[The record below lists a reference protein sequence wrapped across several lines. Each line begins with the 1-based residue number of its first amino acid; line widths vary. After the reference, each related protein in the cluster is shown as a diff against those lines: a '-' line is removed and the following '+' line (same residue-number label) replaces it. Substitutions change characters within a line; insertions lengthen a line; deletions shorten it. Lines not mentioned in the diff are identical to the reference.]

1 MAASQRNNN
10 ATRRKS
16 EREGNPA
23 GVCLCVCV
31 CEREREKER
40 ENEIERKR
48 GRERERKREKM
59 SVCSRAFA
67 FVPVCVRLCLYD
79 VQSDT
84 SKHTHQ
90 RASAAYQTC
99 CLLLSSERVSENKG
113 EENTNATHK
122 QTPAGF
128 PFLLFFF
135 AFSCENADSGLRHTE
150 ITPTNTQTRNQ
161 VRFTPLL
168 LPSFSSSSSSP
179 VSFRD
184 LNHTLTMGRDTKSN
198 NSNSSSTQADGAEVN
213 QICIGHWIRRPTDS
227 TPRGACLGILFV
239 DAVGNPVCS
248 SIPFNL
254 LLCLLV
260 SLPLLHHPLLLA
272 HLSSMF

>member
-1 MAASQRNNN
+1 MRYLSN
-10 ATRRKS
+10 KVS
-16 EREGNPA
+16 ERKKGERERERES
-23 GVCLCVCV
+23 VCVCV
-31 CEREREKER
+31 CACVREREKER

-48 GRERERKREKM
+48 GRERVRKREKM

-150 ITPTNTQTRNQ
+150 ITPTTQTKKQKQKKMMNGCKPAQQQR
-161 VRFTPLL
+161 
-168 LPSFSSSSSSP
+168 
-179 VSFRD
+179 
-184 LNHTLTMGRDTKSN
+184 HTKKKR
-198 NSNSSSTQADGAEVN
+198 E
-213 QICIGHWIRRPTDS
+213 RREKGT
-227 TPRGACLGILFV
+227 
-239 DAVGNPVCS
+239 
-248 SIPFNL
+248 
-254 LLCLLV
+254 
-260 SLPLLHHPLLLA
+260 
-272 HLSSMF
+272 